1 MKSGFVTIVGRPNV
15 GKSTILNKII
25 GKQITA
31 ISHKPQTT
39 RHKILGILNGTD
51 YQVIFMDT
59 PGIFKPM
66 YTMQRL
72 MVKSALATLKE
83 TDVVLLVVE
92 PFYLELDL
100 LTQIEKPTVLAINKI
115 DLLRD
120 KTEVLPLVDK
130 YKDYPMIKE
139 IVPLSAF
146 YNDGLAKLRDSVIS
160 YLPEGE
166 PYYPEDFISDRPNRF
181 FVTEIIKEH
190 IFLLYGEE
198 IPYAATAV
206 VEEFKEREKGKFYIS
221 VTIYVER
228 DSEKMIILGA
238 DGRAIKKLGTA
249 SRRSIEKFLDHE
261 VYLELWV
268 KVKKQWRKDP
278 IALREFGYE

>member
-146 YNDGLAKLRDSVIS
+146 
-160 YLPEGE
+160 
-166 PYYPEDFISDRPNRF
+166 
-181 FVTEIIKEH
+181 
-190 IFLLYGEE
+190 
-198 IPYAATAV
+198 
-206 VEEFKEREKGKFYIS
+206 
-221 VTIYVER
+221 
-228 DSEKMIILGA
+228 
-238 DGRAIKKLGTA
+238 
-249 SRRSIEKFLDHE
+249 
-261 VYLELWV
+261 
-268 KVKKQWRKDP
+268 
-278 IALREFGYE
+278 